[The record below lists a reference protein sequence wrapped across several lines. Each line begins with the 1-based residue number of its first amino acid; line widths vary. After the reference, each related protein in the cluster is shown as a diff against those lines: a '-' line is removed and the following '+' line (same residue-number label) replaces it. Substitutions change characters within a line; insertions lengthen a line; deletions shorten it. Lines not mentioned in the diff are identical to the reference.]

1 VDDETLR
8 REEEELQRVL
18 ALSAAEAD
26 PMKGFRKS
34 SPSTQHRHSDP
45 SRKDLPSEPSSSKPS
60 RVRALFDFEGQT
72 AEELPLRKGEE
83 VRVLEEVS
91 KDWWRGESLGSGRQ
105 GIFPTNY
112 IVHSFSLCL
121 SYLLPP
127 PAHLSF
133 IRARRKSSP
142 TFLPPLPTCSNP
154 TSLTPR
160 TPSLLQQQQRQK
172 TRSKARSSHRLHRLI
187 GC

>member
-1 VDDETLR
+1 MDDETLR

-34 SPSTQHRHSDP
+34 SPSTQHRHSD
-45 SRKDLPSEPSSSKPS
+45 SLRKDLPSEPSTSKPS

-112 IVHSFSLCL
+112 IVRSSPPSLRNFL
-121 SYLLPP
+121 FPP
-127 PAHLSF
+127 THLSSSH
-133 IRARRKSSP
+133 RRSSP
-142 TFLPPLPTCSNP
+142 TFLPPPLTFRNL

-160 TPSLLQQQQRQK
+160 TLSLLQQQRQK
-172 TRSKARSSHRLHRLI
+172 TRSKARSSHRRPRLI